1 MKKIFSANSVFW
13 FVYLFLRGKSS
24 RWSEPHEIDIQ
35 TKKLPWSESHEI
47 DIKLKKLP
55 WYETLG
61 FSPSFSVCYFS
72 RNLLPTLKVG
82 KNVL

>member
-1 MKKIFSANSVFW
+1 MKKIFSANPVFW

-35 TKKLPWSESHEI
+35 TKKLP
-47 DIKLKKLP
+47 
-55 WYETLG
+55 
-61 FSPSFSVCYFS
+61 CYFS